1 MNIRMSAQGDEALWY
16 GGVFTEVTL
25 PHSWQ
30 EKIFFLCVLFVFLFF
45 FSVVVLFCFLFFKL
59 LVTKIRR

>member
-1 MNIRMSAQGDEALWY
+1 ME
-16 GGVFTEVTL
+16 VFLLRSPFHTVG
-25 PHSWQ
+25 
-30 EKIFFLCVLFVFLFF
+30 KRRFFFLCVLFVFLFF